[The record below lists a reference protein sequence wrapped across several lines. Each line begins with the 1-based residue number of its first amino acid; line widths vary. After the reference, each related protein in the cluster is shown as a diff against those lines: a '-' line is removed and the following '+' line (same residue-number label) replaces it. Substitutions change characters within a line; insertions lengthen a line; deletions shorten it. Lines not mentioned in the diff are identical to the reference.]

1 MRNFNKKIFSLNISS
16 LQKVKS
22 EIPKKYFNL
31 AINIANSFS
40 KEYSSIGIMNINDLI
55 QEASY
60 ALVKSWKNINWEY
73 INSIEDPLD
82 RKKSVTNYLKKS
94 IKGLVKDEIKKNMD
108 GTKKPIKGIWD
119 NETKT
124 RRTDM
129 FGFLSILFPN
139 WFDNNVLTLIED
151 EVYDY
156 DYEQLG
162 QYIET
167 WLAKHVPKHATMLLM
182 LFGIDD
188 VYSQPK
194 TIAEIANKFMMKP
207 EAVRKQ
213 KERLIKKLK
222 SNEQALNEL
231 SYFVVTHGIKSSS
244 QVYDYAANNLKI
256 YAD

>member
-1 MRNFNKKIFSLNISS
+1 
-16 LQKVKS
+16 
-22 EIPKKYFNL
+22 
-31 AINIANSFS
+31 
-40 KEYSSIGIMNINDLI
+40 MNINDLI

-94 IKGLVKDEIKKNMD
+94 IKGIVKDEIKKNMD
-108 GTKKPIKGIWD
+108 GTKKPIKGVWD

-188 VYSQPK
+188 VYSKPK
-194 TIAEIANKFMMKP
+194 AIAEIANKFMMKP

>member
-1 MRNFNKKIFSLNISS
+1 MKNFNKKIFSLNISS

-40 KEYSSIGIMNINDLI
+40 KEYSSIGVMNVNDLI

-60 ALVKSWKNINWEY
+60 ALVKSWRNINWEY
-73 INSIEDPLD
+73 IGNIEDPLD

-94 IKGLVKDEIKKNMD
+94 IKGLVKDEIKKNLD

-124 RRTDM
+124 RRTDV

-162 QYIET
+162 NYIES
-167 WLAKHVPKHATMLLM
+167 WLSDHIPKYKEMILM
-182 LFGIDD
+182 LYGIDD
-188 VYSQPK
+188 VYSAPK
-194 TIAEIANKFMMKP
+194 TINEIAIKFRMKP

-213 KERLIKKLK
+213 KERLIKRLK
-222 SNEQALNEL
+222 RNEQALNEL
-231 SYFVVTHGIKSSS
+231 AYFVVTNGIKSSS
-244 QVYDYAANNLKI
+244 QVYDYASNNLKI

>member
-1 MRNFNKKIFSLNISS
+1 MKNFNKKIFSLNISS

-40 KEYSSIGIMNINDLI
+40 KEYSSIGVMNTNDLI

-73 INSIEDPLD
+73 IDSIEDPLD

-124 RRTDM
+124 RRTDV

-188 VYSQPK
+188 VYSKPK
-194 TIAEIANKFMMKP
+194 AIAEIANKFMMKP

>member
-1 MRNFNKKIFSLNISS
+1 MKNFNKKIFSLNISS

>member
-1 MRNFNKKIFSLNISS
+1 MKNFNKKIFSLNISS

-40 KEYSSIGIMNINDLI
+40 KEYSSIGVMNTNDLI

-124 RRTDM
+124 RRTDV

-167 WLAKHVPKHATMLLM
+167 WLAKHVPKYATMLLM

-188 VYSQPK
+188 VYSKPK
-194 TIAEIANKFMMKP
+194 AIAEIANKFMMKP

>member
-1 MRNFNKKIFSLNISS
+1 MKNFNKKIFSLNISS

-40 KEYSSIGIMNINDLI
+40 KEYSSIGIMNTNDLI

-124 RRTDM
+124 RRTDV

-188 VYSQPK
+188 VYSKPK
-194 TIAEIANKFMMKP
+194 AITEIANKFMMKP

>member
-1 MRNFNKKIFSLNISS
+1 MKNFNKKIYSLNISS
-16 LQKVKS
+16 LQKVNS
-22 EIPKKYFNL
+22 SIPQKYFNL

-40 KEYSSIGIMNINDLI
+40 KEYSSIGVMNTNDLI
-55 QEASY
+55 QEACY
-60 ALVKSWKNINWEY
+60 ALLKSWANINWEY
-73 INSIEDPLD
+73 IDSIDDELN
-82 RKKSVTNYLKKS
+82 RKKSITNFLKKS
-94 IKGLVKDEIKKNMD
+94 ITGLVKDEIKKNMD

-119 NETKT
+119 NKTKT
-124 RRTDM
+124 RRNDV

-162 QYIET
+162 NYLET
-167 WLAKHVPKHATMLLM
+167 WLDKHEPKYKEMILM
-182 LFGIDD
+182 LYGIDD
-188 VYSQPK
+188 VYSKPK
-194 TIAEIANKFMMKP
+194 TIPEIAIKFMMKP

-213 KERLIKKLK
+213 KQRLINRLKL
-222 SNEQALNEL
+222 NEQALNEL

>member
-1 MRNFNKKIFSLNISS
+1 MKNFNKKIFSLNISS

-22 EIPKKYFNL
+22 EIPKIYFNL

-40 KEYSSIGIMNINDLI
+40 KEDSSIGVMNTNDLI

-124 RRTDM
+124 RRTDV

-188 VYSQPK
+188 VYSKPK
-194 TIAEIANKFMMKP
+194 AIAEIANKFMF
-207 EAVRKQ
+207 
-213 KERLIKKLK
+213 I
-222 SNEQALNEL
+222 
-231 SYFVVTHGIKSSS
+231 I
-244 QVYDYAANNLKI
+244 
-256 YAD
+256 

>member
-1 MRNFNKKIFSLNISS
+1 MKNFNKKIFSLNISS

-40 KEYSSIGIMNINDLI
+40 KEYSSIGVMNTNDLI

-60 ALVKSWKNINWEY
+60 ALVKSWRNIKWDY

-94 IKGLVKDEIKKNMD
+94 IRGLVKDEIKKNLD

-124 RRTDM
+124 RRTDV

-162 QYIET
+162 NYIEV
-167 WLAKHVPKHATMLLM
+167 WLSDHIPKYKDMILM

-188 VYSQPK
+188 VYSKPK
-194 TIAEIANKFMMKP
+194 TITEIAIKFSMKP

-222 SNEQALNEL
+222 HNDQALNEL
-231 SYFVVTHGIKSSS
+231 AYFVVTNGIKSSS

>member
-1 MRNFNKKIFSLNISS
+1 MKNFNKKIFSLNISS

-108 GTKKPIKGIWD
+108 GTKKPIKGVWD

-188 VYSQPK
+188 VYSKPK

>member
-1 MRNFNKKIFSLNISS
+1 MKNFNKKIFSLNISS

-40 KEYSSIGIMNINDLI
+40 KEYSSIGVMNINDLI

-60 ALVKSWKNINWEY
+60 ALVKSWGNINWEY
-73 INSIEDPLD
+73 IDSIEDPLD

-151 EVYDY
+151 EIYDY

-162 QYIET
+162 KYMEG
-167 WLAKHVPKHATMLLM
+167 WLAKHIPKYATMLLM

-188 VYSQPK
+188 VYSKPK
-194 TIAEIANKFMMKP
+194 PISEIADKFMMKP

>member
-1 MRNFNKKIFSLNISS
+1 MKNFNKKIFSLNISS

-40 KEYSSIGIMNINDLI
+40 KEYSSIGIMNTNDLI

-60 ALVKSWKNINWEY
+60 ALIKSWKNINWEY

-82 RKKSVTNYLKKS
+82 RKKSITNYLKKS

-124 RRTDM
+124 RRTDV

-151 EVYDY
+151 EIYDY

-162 QYIET
+162 NYIEV
-167 WLAKHVPKHATMLLM
+167 WLDKHMPKYATMLLM

-188 VYSQPK
+188 VYSKPK
-194 TIAEIANKFMMKP
+194 PIAEIANKFMMKP

>member
-1 MRNFNKKIFSLNISS
+1 MKNFNKKIFSLNISS

-40 KEYSSIGIMNINDLI
+40 KEYSSIGVMNINDLI

-60 ALVKSWKNINWEY
+60 ALIKSWRNINWEY
-73 INSIEDPLD
+73 INGIEDPLD
-82 RKKSVTNYLKKS
+82 RKKSITNYLKKS

-108 GTKKPIKGIWD
+108 GTKKPIKGVWD
-119 NETKT
+119 NKTKT

-151 EVYDY
+151 EIYDY

-162 QYIET
+162 SYMED
-167 WLAKHVPKHATMLLM
+167 WLAKHIPKYATMLLM

-188 VYSQPK
+188 VYSKPK
-194 TIAEIANKFMMKP
+194 PISEIANKFMMKP

-231 SYFVVTHGIKSSS
+231 AYFVVTHGIKSSS

>member
-1 MRNFNKKIFSLNISS
+1 MKNFNKKIFSLNISS

-94 IKGLVKDEIKKNMD
+94 IKGIVKDEIKKNMD
-108 GTKKPIKGIWD
+108 GTKKPIKGVWD

-188 VYSQPK
+188 VYSKPK

>member
-1 MRNFNKKIFSLNISS
+1 MKNFNKKIFSLNISS

-40 KEYSSIGIMNINDLI
+40 KEYSSIGVMNTNDLI

-124 RRTDM
+124 RRTDV

-188 VYSQPK
+188 VYSKPK
-194 TIAEIANKFMMKP
+194 AIAEIANKFMMKP

>member
-1 MRNFNKKIFSLNISS
+1 MKNFNKKIFSLNISS

-94 IKGLVKDEIKKNMD
+94 IKGIVKDEIKKNMD
-108 GTKKPIKGIWD
+108 GTKKPIKGVWD

-124 RRTDM
+124 RRTDI

-188 VYSQPK
+188 VYSKPK

>member
-1 MRNFNKKIFSLNISS
+1 MKNFNKKIFSLNISS

-40 KEYSSIGIMNINDLI
+40 KEYSSIGIMNTNDLI

-73 INSIEDPLD
+73 IDSIEDPLD

-124 RRTDM
+124 RRTDV

-188 VYSQPK
+188 VYSKPK
-194 TIAEIANKFMMKP
+194 AIAEIANKFMMKP

-213 KERLIKKLK
+213 KERLIKKLR

>member
-188 VYSQPK
+188 VYSKPK

>member
-1 MRNFNKKIFSLNISS
+1 MKNFNKKIFSLNISS

-73 INSIEDPLD
+73 INSIEDSLD

-119 NETKT
+119 NKTKT

-151 EVYDY
+151 EIYDY

>member
-1 MRNFNKKIFSLNISS
+1 MYDKIFSLNISS

-82 RKKSVTNYLKKS
+82 RKKSVT
-94 IKGLVKDEIKKNMD
+94 D

-188 VYSQPK
+188 VYSKPK
-194 TIAEIANKFMMKP
+194 AIAEIANKFMMKP

>member
-1 MRNFNKKIFSLNISS
+1 MKNFNKKIFSLNISS

-40 KEYSSIGIMNINDLI
+40 KEYSSIGVMNTNDLI

-124 RRTDM
+124 RRTDV

-188 VYSQPK
+188 VYSKPK
-194 TIAEIANKFMMKP
+194 AIAEIANKFMMKP

-256 YAD
+256 YAN

>member
-1 MRNFNKKIFSLNISS
+1 MKNFNKKIFSLNISS

-40 KEYSSIGIMNINDLI
+40 KEYSSIGIMNTNDLI

-124 RRTDM
+124 RRTDV

-188 VYSQPK
+188 VYSKPK
-194 TIAEIANKFMMKP
+194 AIAEIANKFMMKP

>member
-1 MRNFNKKIFSLNISS
+1 MKNFNKKIFSLNISS

-55 QEASY
+55 QEASC

-94 IKGLVKDEIKKNMD
+94 IKGIVKDEIKKNMD
-108 GTKKPIKGIWD
+108 GTKKPIKGVWD

-188 VYSQPK
+188 VYSKPK

>member
-1 MRNFNKKIFSLNISS
+1 MKNFNKKIFSLNISS

-94 IKGLVKDEIKKNMD
+94 IKGIVKDEIKKNMD
-108 GTKKPIKGIWD
+108 GTKKPIKGVWD

-188 VYSQPK
+188 VYSKPK
-194 TIAEIANKFMMKP
+194 AIAEIANKFMMKP

>member
-1 MRNFNKKIFSLNISS
+1 MKNFNKKIFSLNISS

-40 KEYSSIGIMNINDLI
+40 KEYSSIGVMNTNDLI

-124 RRTDM
+124 RRTDV

-188 VYSQPK
+188 VHSKPK
-194 TIAEIANKFMMKP
+194 AITEIANKFMMKP

-222 SNEQALNEL
+222 YNEQALNEL

>member
-1 MRNFNKKIFSLNISS
+1 MKNFNKKIFSLNISS

-40 KEYSSIGIMNINDLI
+40 KEYSSIGIMNTNDLI

-60 ALVKSWKNINWEY
+60 ALIKSWKNINWEY

-82 RKKSVTNYLKKS
+82 RKKSITNYLKKS

-124 RRTDM
+124 RRTDV

-162 QYIET
+162 KYIET
-167 WLAKHVPKHATMLLM
+167 WLAEHVPKHATMLLM

-188 VYSQPK
+188 VYSKPK
-194 TIAEIANKFMMKP
+194 PIAEIANKFMMKP